1 MLEIIKF
8 SVNIIISWDPCPLLK
23 IKKFK
28 CLSTILKNNKILN
41 LNYQKIVTE
50 IH

>member
-8 SVNIIISWDPCPLLK
+8 SVYIITSWDPRPLLK
-23 IKKFK
+23 IKKYK
-28 CLSTILKNNKILN
+28 CLLTILKNNKNLN
-41 LNYQKIVTE
+41 LNYQQIVTK

>member
-8 SVNIIISWDPCPLLK
+8 SVYIITSWDPCPLLK
-23 IKKFK
+23 IKKYK
-28 CLSTILKNNKILN
+28 CLLTILKNNKNLN
-41 LNYQKIVTE
+41 LNYQQIVTK